1 MATLTKQIL
10 LFMLLACLWP
20 LTTALAQDRAQ
31 VTVFAA
37 ASMKEALDDLA
48 RLFETQGGGRVVVSY
63 AGSSALARQIE
74 RGAPAD
80 VFISA
85 DLEWMDYL
93 AARKL
98 VRVESRVDL
107 ASNKMVLIAPA
118 GSGVKLEIAANFPL
132 AGALGTGRLAL
143 ADPASVPA
151 GKYAMAAL
159 RALHAWDSVSTRTA
173 RAENVRAALALV
185 ARGEA
190 PLGIVYATDA
200 LAEHRVRVVGEFS
213 ANLHPP
219 IVYPAAIVADSKS
232 TAAGSLL
239 RFLRSS
245 AARRIWQ
252 HHGFVVRE

>member
-1 MATLTKQIL
+1 MAPVKKQIFL
-10 LFMLLACLWP
+10 LMLVAWLWP
-20 LTTALAQDRAQ
+20 STAAPAQNHQQ

-37 ASMKEALDDLA
+37 ASMKEALDELA
-48 RLFETQGGGRVVVSY
+48 KQFEKQGGSRVVVSY
-63 AGSSALARQIE
+63 AASSALARQIE

-80 VFISA
+80 LFISA

-98 VRVESRVDL
+98 VRADSRVDL
-107 ASNKMVLIAPA
+107 VSNKLVLIAPA
-118 GSGVKLEIAANFPL
+118 SSRITLQLAANFPL
-132 AGALGTGRLAL
+132 ADALGTGRLAL

-159 RALHAWDSVSTRTA
+159 TALHAWDSVSSKTA

-190 PLGIVYATDA
+190 PFGIVYATDA
-200 LAEHRVRVVGEFS
+200 LAERRVRVVGEF
-213 ANLHPP
+213 AAHLHPP

-232 TAAGSLL
+232 NAVGPLL
-239 RFLRSS
+239 RFLRTP
-245 AARRIWQ
+245 AARPVWQ
-252 HHGFVVRE
+252 RHGFVPRG